1 MVPPAST
8 AARAPG
14 RRASTARRRLRAL
27 AWRSRLVLLALGCG
41 LVASVVVGRLSPPP
55 PDTRPVVV
63 TARAVEAGTVLG
75 EGDVTVVPVAT
86 ALAPETSLTRTSD
99 AVGRT
104 TSVAL
109 PPGQTISPSL
119 VAAGDLAAMAPA
131 GTVVAPVRLSDP
143 DVAALLHPGDRVDLL
158 AATGSTGATGAG
170 SHLARR
176 ALVVAG
182 PRSPV
187 SSGGLLGGSGQEG
200 GVTLVAVLPEEAAA
214 LAGVGEW
221 GGLSVVL
228 VP

>member
-1 MVPPAST
+1 MAPPASS

-27 AWRSRLVLLALGCG
+27 VWRSRLVLLALGCG
-41 LVASVVVGRLSPPP
+41 LVAAVVVDRLSPPP

-63 TARAVEAGTVLG
+63 TARAVGAGTVLT
-75 EGDVTVVPVAT
+75 EGDVTVVPVA
-86 ALAPETSLTRTSD
+86 ARLAPESSLTTVSD

-104 TSVAL
+104 TAVAL
-109 PPGQTISPSL
+109 PAGQVLSPSL
-119 VAAGDLAAMAPA
+119 VAAGDLAAMAPG

-158 AATGSTGATGAG
+158 AATGSAGDAVTG

-182 PRSPV
+182 APASA
-187 SSGGLLGGSGQEG
+187 SSGGLLGDGTQEG

>member
-1 MVPPAST
+1 MAPPAST
-8 AARAPG
+8 ATGPSG

-27 AWRSRLVLLALGCG
+27 VWRARLVALALGCG
-41 LVASVVVGRLSPPP
+41 LVAAVVVDRLSPPP
-55 PDTRPVVV
+55 PDTRPVVA
-63 TARAVEAGTVLG
+63 TARAVEAGTVLV
-75 EGDVTVVPVAT
+75 EEDVTVVHVAA
-86 ALAPETSLTRTSD
+86 ALAPQTSLTRVSD

-109 PPGQTISPSL
+109 PPGQTLSPSL
-119 VAAGDLAAMAPA
+119 VAAGDLAAMAPT

-158 AATGSTGATGAG
+158 AATASGETGTG

-182 PRSPV
+182 TPAAASP
-187 SSGGLLGGSGQEG
+187 GGLLGGGTPEG
-200 GVTLVAVLPEEAAA
+200 GVTLVAVLPQEAAA
-214 LAGVGEW
+214 LAGVGDW

>member
-1 MVPPAST
+1 MAPPASS
-8 AARAPG
+8 AARVPG

-27 AWRSRLVLLALGCG
+27 VWRSHLVLLALGCG
-41 LVASVVVGRLSPPP
+41 LVASVVVDRLSPPP
-55 PDTRPVVV
+55 PDTRPVLV
-63 TARAVEAGTVLG
+63 TAQAVEAGTVLT
-75 EGDVTVVPVAT
+75 EGDVTVVPVPAS
-86 ALAPETSLTRTSD
+86 LAPESSLTTVSD

-104 TSVAL
+104 TAVAL
-109 PPGQTISPSL
+109 PTGQVLSPSL
-119 VAAGDLAAMAPA
+119 VAAGDLTAMAPA

-158 AATGSTGATGAG
+158 AATGSAGSAVAG

-182 PRSPV
+182 APASA
-187 SSGGLLGGSGQEG
+187 SSGGLLGGGTQES

>member
-1 MVPPAST
+1 M
-8 AARAPG
+8 PG

-27 AWRSRLVLLALGCG
+27 VWRSRLVALALGCG
-41 LVASVVVGRLSPPP
+41 LVAAVVVERLSPPP

-63 TARAVEAGTVLG
+63 SARDVDAGTVLD
-75 EGDVTVVPVAT
+75 EKDVRVVHVAAPLAPDT
-86 ALAPETSLTRTSD
+86 ALTRVSD

-109 PPGQTISPSL
+109 PPGQALSPSL
-119 VAAGDLAAMAPA
+119 VAAGDLAATAPA

-158 AATGSTGATGAG
+158 AATGDPATGAG
-170 SHLARR
+170 AHLARR

-182 PRSPV
+182 AQASG
-187 SSGGLLGGSGQEG
+187 SSGGLLGGGGTEG
-200 GVTLVAVLPEEAAA
+200 RVTLVAVLPEEAAA

-221 GGLSVVL
+221 GDLSVVL

>member
-1 MVPPAST
+1 M
-8 AARAPG
+8 PG

-27 AWRSRLVLLALGCG
+27 VWRSRLVALALGCG
-41 LVASVVVGRLSPPP
+41 LVAAVVVERLSPPP

-63 TARAVEAGTVLG
+63 SARDVDAGTVLD
-75 EGDVTVVPVAT
+75 EKDVRVVHVAAPLAPDT
-86 ALAPETSLTRTSD
+86 ALTRVSD

-109 PPGQTISPSL
+109 PPGQALTPSL
-119 VAAGDLAAMAPA
+119 VAAGDLAATAPA

-158 AATGSTGATGAG
+158 ASTGSTGSTGDPANGAG
-170 SHLARR
+170 AHLARR
-176 ALVVAG
+176 ALVLAG
-182 PRSPV
+182 APPSP
-187 SSGGLLGGSGQEG
+187 SEGGLLGGTGPEG

>member
-1 MVPPAST
+1 M
-8 AARAPG
+8 
-14 RRASTARRRLRAL
+14 
-27 AWRSRLVLLALGCG
+27 LLALGCG
-41 LVASVVVGRLSPPP
+41 LVATVVVDRLSPPL
-55 PDTRPVVV
+55 PDTRPVLV
-63 TARAVEAGTVLG
+63 TARAVEAGTVLA
-75 EGDVTVVPVAT
+75 ERDVEVISVA
-86 ALAPETSLTRTSD
+86 ASLAPETSLTTASD

-104 TSVAL
+104 ASVAL
-109 PPGQTISPSL
+109 PAGQVLSPSL
-119 VAAGDLAAMAPA
+119 VAAGDLSAMAPA

-158 AATGSTGATGAG
+158 AATGSTDDAVAG

-176 ALVVAG
+176 ALVLAG
-182 PRSPV
+182 ARASA
-187 SSGGLLGGSGQEG
+187 SSGGLLGGGPQEG